1 MAQKSSLLLQV
12 AEVSA
17 TAAGLE
23 TAEKKNASAA
33 ERTLDALQGT
43 LEYFRHYVPFVLY
56 GGQRTPRPETEEDS
70 SGGGTDDELRCP
82 VLSCASE
89 PDFEVLDFTEGL
101 RKEWASLESLRPY
114 RRPRF
119 SVPRGDK
126 GEVTFEVFQEVLDYI
141 KEEEKEKSSSSS
153 EHMDW
158 SNSEYQ
164 AENFAEASSDKLLT
178 WAELQEEQKKFSLG
192 SRDLAG
198 EPRIQGVSALNT
210 AHFMGEE
217 APEFRVESV
226 TLESKDC
233 IQNAVDVGDKT
244 YVISRSD
251 DLKSSISIKILD
263 KLTQTWVVPTVLG
276 AHPTPTNSHS
286 SILVNSGKIL
296 IIEKGVP
303 LSDFIWFL
311 EVDTPFVKQ
320 QRKIKGTEVVAW
332 SKGVIGEGQKPVVIS
347 GPSGVGKGTLIAKLM
362 KEYPSKFGFSVSHTT
377 RSPREKEIDGVHYH
391 FTERSKMEEEISE
404 GKFLEFAHV
413 HGNLYGTSIEAVESV
428 TDEGKRC
435 ILDIDVQGA
444 RSVRASSLEAIFIF
458 VCPPSFEEL
467 EKRLR
472 ARGTETEEQI
482 QKRLRNARA
491 ELDQSNS
498 PGLFDH
504 LLVNDDLEA
513 CYENLKKLLSLDDGH
528 EDPDDSLIKDGK
540 AIACYSILSKTN
552 SEILLQSETNEV
564 EKGTASLLP
573 LDLSSLSGGA
583 PGRTR
588 GLKLTR

>member
-1 MAQKSSLLLQV
+1 M
-12 AEVSA
+12 
-17 TAAGLE
+17 LE
-23 TAEKKNASAA
+23 KHEIK
-33 ERTLDALQGT
+33 EW
-43 LEYFRHYVPFVLY
+43 FRH
-56 GGQRTPRPETEEDS
+56 T
-70 SGGGTDDELRCP
+70 
-82 VLSCASE
+82 
-89 PDFEVLDFTEGL
+89 
-101 RKEWASLESLRPY
+101 
-114 RRPRF
+114 
-119 SVPRGDK
+119 
-126 GEVTFEVFQEVLDYI
+126 YI
-141 KEEEKEKSSSSS
+141 TC
-153 EHMDW
+153 
-158 SNSEYQ
+158 
-164 AENFAEASSDKLLT
+164 L
-178 WAELQEEQKKFSLG
+178 EEQAQ
-192 SRDLAG
+192 RDLRRLCPDHGA
-198 EPRIQGVSALNT
+198 
-210 AHFMGEE
+210 FYE

-226 TLESKDC
+226 ALESKDC
-233 IQNAVDVGDKT
+233 LQNAIDIGDKT

-251 DLKSSISIKILD
+251 DPKSSITIKILD
-263 KLTQTWVVPTVLG
+263 KLTRTWVVPTVLG
-276 AHPTPTNSHS
+276 APPNPTSSHS
-286 SILVNSGKIL
+286 VVLVNNEKIL

-303 LSDFIWFL
+303 LKDSIWFL

-320 QRKIKGTEVVAW
+320 QSKIKGTVVVAW

-377 RSPREKEIDGVHYH
+377 RAPREKEIDGVHYH
-391 FTERSKMEEEISE
+391 FTERSKIEEEISE

-413 HGNLYGTSIEAVESV
+413 HGNVYGTSIEAVESV

-513 CYENLKKLLSLDDGH
+513 CYENLKKLLSLYDDH
-528 EDPDDSLIKDGK
+528 EDSNDSFIKDGK
-540 AIACYSILSKTN
+540 ETACYSILSKTN
-552 SEILLQSETNEV
+552 SEILLQSETNEA
-564 EKGTASLLP
+564 EKGTTNLLS

-588 GLKLTR
+588 GLKISPVN